1 MPAVAIIY
9 PSGGPIPKT
18 SFTTP
23 PWELWGLVIP
33 GFGSPPTS
41 AQLEAELLQPPNV
54 DGSRLRAGGA
64 HFPEF
69 TINGI
74 IPARDFPT
82 AGALA
87 REIERTKAG
96 RVVFKYTRDG
106 ASSYEFY
113 VRDARAFANAGRVL
127 GATAGAGAGGGDSA
141 GPAPSSEAG
150 ASVDVSLV
158 LQYFAA

>member
-9 PSGGPIPKT
+9 PSGGPIPAT

-23 PWELWGLVIP
+23 PWELWGFVIP

-41 AQLEAELLQPPNV
+41 AQFEVEVLQPPNV
-54 DGSRLRAGGA
+54 DGSRIRAGGA

-74 IPARDFPT
+74 IPAKDFPT
-82 AGALA
+82 AGAVA

-96 RVVFKYTRDG
+96 RMVFKYTRDG
-106 ASSYEFY
+106 ASAYEFY
-113 VRDARAFANAGRVL
+113 VKDARAFANAGRIL
-127 GATAGAGAGGGDSA
+127 GATSSSGAPSGDSA
-141 GPAPSSEAG
+141 GPAPSAEAL
-150 ASVDVSLV
+150 ASVDISLV